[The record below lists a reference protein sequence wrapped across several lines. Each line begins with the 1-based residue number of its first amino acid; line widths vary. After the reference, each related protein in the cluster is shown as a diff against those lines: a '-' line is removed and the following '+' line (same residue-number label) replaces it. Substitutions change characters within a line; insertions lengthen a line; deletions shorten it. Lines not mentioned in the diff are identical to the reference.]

1 MSQFETK
8 PKSRFLIILPS
19 NVRNKKIVKWISAL
33 SEAIS
38 ANHKLYIAEEYKVNW
53 PELKEFSIEQA
64 IGDFCNQT
72 SKITVLVP
80 SDLPPHNLQWFN
92 PNKQKIIV
100 YGFEKTSHS
109 KGILLDICDGI
120 LWMDSPPESIQT
132 STIPSHQITTRAK
145 TKWKKFVDYDWWKD
159 DPRKAAIEF
168 YDMKNY
174 FIENMQEIKQSYE
187 LKLDSLQANYREEI
201 KAWSEASTQ
210 KPFQP
215 HPSENETTNLEL
227 QSSNLSTIEKK
238 LHAKEVYIQ
247 DLETRLGRYENQTL
261 YVIWHQVKQ
270 FVNILLIRLPLTI
283 FLLGYHIFN
292 TYYHRYQSSRKQL

>member
-8 PKSRFLIILPS
+8 PKSRFLLILPS
-19 NVRNKKIVKWISAL
+19 NARNKKIVKWISAL

-38 ANHKLYIAEEYKVNW
+38 ANHQLYIAEEYKVYW
-53 PELKEFSIEQA
+53 PELKEFAIEQA
-64 IGDFCNQT
+64 IDNFCDQN
-72 SKITVLVP
+72 SKLTVLVP
-80 SDLPPHNLQWFN
+80 SDLAPHNLRWFN

-100 YGFEKTSHS
+100 YGFEKTSQS

-120 LWMDSPPESIQT
+120 LWMDSLPESIQP
-132 STIPSHQITTRAK
+132 SVIPSYQISTRAK
-145 TKWKKFVDYDWWKD
+145 TKWKKFVDFDWWKD
-159 DPRKAAIEF
+159 KPRKTAIEF

-174 FIENMQEIKQSYE
+174 FTENVQEIKRSYE
-187 LKLDSLQANYREEI
+187 LKLDALQANYREEI
-201 KAWSEASTQ
+201 KAWSEATIQ

-215 HPSENETTNLEL
+215 HRSENEATNLEL
-227 QSSNLSTIEKK
+227 QSSSLSTIEKK

-261 YVIWHQVKQ
+261 YVIWHQLKQ
-270 FVNILLIRLPLTI
+270 FVNIVLIRLPLTI

-292 TYYHRYQSSRKQL
+292 IYYHRYQSSKKQL

>member
-8 PKSRFLIILPS
+8 PKSRFLIIFPS
-19 NVRNKKIVKWISAL
+19 NASNKNLVKWISAL

-38 ANHKLYIAEEYKVNW
+38 ANHNLYVAEEYKVNW
-53 PELKEFSIEQA
+53 LELQEFAIEQS
-64 IGDFCNQT
+64 IDDFCNQT

-80 SDLPPHNLQWFN
+80 SDLAPHNLQWFN

-100 YGFEKTSHS
+100 YGFGTTSQS

-120 LWMDSPPESIQT
+120 LWMDSLPESIQT
-132 STIPSHQITTRAK
+132 SAIPSYQITARAK

-159 DPRKAAIEF
+159 KPRKAAIEF

-174 FIENMQEIKQSYE
+174 FMENMQEIKRSSE

-201 KAWSEASTQ
+201 KAWSEASRQ

-215 HPSENETTNLEL
+215 QRSENQTTNLEP
-227 QSSNLSTIEKK
+227 QSSSLSTIEKK
-238 LHAKEVYIQ
+238 LHSKEVYIQ

-270 FVNILLIRLPLTI
+270 FVNILLIRLPLAI

-292 TYYHRYQSSRKQL
+292 TYYHRYQSSKKQL